1 MVAQLQ
7 LKLMQTEQWLA
18 TSQAAAQRSAA
29 ECRIQAGQLDALR
42 EEMDESQAAAAAGVS
57 NQQSEKMAVRTIEPS
72 ALQLSSEL
80 KREVEAVRKE
90 WTASTN
96 ALALAQAEAVSAV
109 AERAVAPQ
117 VEKSTMSWLGL
128 AQASPPP
135 PLLTSPPHT
144 LPDAAPA
151 RSPVLQRTAHL
162 SSR

>member
-1 MVAQLQ
+1 MAQLR
-7 LKLMQTEQWLA
+7 LKLMQMEQWLA

-29 ECRIQAGQLDALR
+29 ECRIQAGQLDVLR
-42 EEMDESQAAAAAGVS
+42 EELDESQQAAAAGVS
-57 NQQSEKMAVRTIEPS
+57 YQQSERVAVRTIEPS

-128 AQASPPP
+128 APSPCPTP
-135 PLLTSPPHT
+135 HPYGTGPLFSSP
-144 LPDAAPA
+144 
-151 RSPVLQRTAHL
+151 RTAHL
-162 SSR
+162 SSRR